1 LSKRKPTT
9 NSRTLNS
16 SNSNYRNY
24 NKVGQPNEG
33 LAFLET
39 ILIAMSFKT
48 KFITCASLTAIVIF
62 ALWFSFKFL
71 FIFGE
76 GVKAGELNRIVRKG
90 YIFKT
95 YEGRVIQAGFSTRDT
110 KIIQSNEFVFS
121 VKDKRVADS
130 LMYHCSGRTVELHY
144 KEYKGALPWRGQE
157 KFIVDKIISVR

>member
-1 LSKRKPTT
+1 M
-9 NSRTLNS
+9 
-16 SNSNYRNY
+16 
-24 NKVGQPNEG
+24 V
-33 LAFLET
+33 
-39 ILIAMSFKT
+39 
-48 KFITCASLTAIVIF
+48 FIQVPIHLRRGSQ
-62 ALWFSFKFL
+62 
-71 FIFGE
+71 GR
-76 GVKAGELNRIVRKG
+76 RIKQDCKKG